1 MVKKSFRVLSMI
13 LVFMMVF
20 SISSFAAVNTN
31 ASTAFDQKVLA
42 RIDSRKALEH
52 IKYLSETIG
61 PRVAGTAEEKE
72 AANYISKQFEKLGYD
87 VEVQTFEINNVVS
100 ELTVDLFTEKLFM
113 VNTATGSGYTDLDG
127 ITGKLVNCGLGTSL
141 SEFPADVRGKIAFV
155 QRGSVSFAI
164 KAQNAVNAGAIGVLM
179 YNNAPGNVN
188 PTLGEYVSPI
198 PYISISLEDGQ
209 EILGA
214 MTNSDVTVT
223 IKAELMTESQ
233 NIIATRKPQKA
244 NAGIVYI
251 TAHYDSVPHAPGAN
265 DNASG
270 TAMMIEFA
278 RILRS
283 YPIDKE
289 IRFIACGAEE
299 IGLDG
304 SYYYVEHLS
313 QDELSKSI
321 ANFNMDMI
329 ATSYGPCNVLYADT
343 TNGQPNLVT
352 EAAVASG
359 MRLGNNILAVGTGSS
374 SDHRYF
380 GEIGIPAACF
390 IWGDENGNLEPW
402 YHQPEDTI
410 KINISLDRLQRA
422 GEMIGAALYDVIRID
437 TRNLENSAI
446 RRAGVDN
453 KINSFGIAE

>member
-1 MVKKSFRVLSMI
+1 MVKKGLRILSMI

-42 RIDSRKALEH
+42 RIDAGKALGH
-52 IKYLSETIG
+52 IRYLSETIG
-61 PRVAGTAEEKE
+61 PRVAGTAEERE

-100 ELTVDLFTEKLFM
+100 ELTVDLFTDKLFM

-127 ITGKLVNCGLGTSL
+127 ITGKLVNCGLGASPA
-141 SEFPADVRGKIAFV
+141 EFPAEVSGKIAFV

-179 YNNAPGNVN
+179 YNNSPGNVN
-188 PTLGEYVSPI
+188 PTLGTYASPI
-198 PYISISLEDGQ
+198 PYVSISLADGQ
-209 EILGA
+209 EILEA
-214 MTNSDVTVT
+214 MKTDDVTVT
-223 IKAELMTESQ
+223 IKAELMTKSQ
-233 NIIATRKPQKA
+233 NVIATRKSPKA

-251 TAHYDSVPHAPGAN
+251 TAHYDSVPYAPGAN

-278 RILRS
+278 RILKS
-283 YPIDKE
+283 YPADKE

-343 TNGQPNLVT
+343 IDGQSNLVT
-352 EAAVASG
+352 KAAEASG
-359 MRLGNNILAVGTGSS
+359 MRLGNNILEVGTGSS

-422 GEMIGAALYDVIRID
+422 GEMIGAALYDVIRMD

-446 RRAGVDN
+446 RRTSVDN
-453 KINSFGIAE
+453 KINSFGISE

>member
-1 MVKKSFRVLSMI
+1 MVKKSFRILSMI

-20 SISSFAAVNTN
+20 SLSSFAAVNTN

-61 PRVAGTAEEKE
+61 PRVAGTAEERQ
-72 AANYISKQFEKLGYD
+72 AANYISKQFEQLGYD

-100 ELTVDLFTEKLFM
+100 ELTVDFLKDKLFM
-113 VNTATGSGYTDLDG
+113 VNTATGSGFTDLDG
-127 ITGKLVNCGLGTSL
+127 ITGKLVDCGLGANL
-141 SEFPADVRGKIAFV
+141 SDFPADVKGKIAFV

-164 KAQNAVNAGAIGVLM
+164 KAQNAEEAGAIGVLM

-188 PTLGEYVSPI
+188 PTLGEHKSTI
-198 PYISISLEDGQ
+198 PYISVSLEDGQ
-209 EILGA
+209 VILQA
-214 MTNSDVTVT
+214 MKNSDVTVT

-233 NIIATRKPQKA
+233 NVIATRKPLKA
-244 NAGIVYI
+244 NTGIVYI

-270 TAMMIEFA
+270 TAMLIEFA
-278 RILRS
+278 RILKS

-304 SYYYVEHLS
+304 SYYYVNHLS
-313 QDELSKSI
+313 QNELDKSI

-329 ATSYGPCNVLYADT
+329 ATSHGPCNILYADT

-352 EAAVASG
+352 ESAVASG
-359 MRLGNNILAVGTGSS
+359 MRIGNNILEVGTGSS

-390 IWGDENGNLEPW
+390 IWGDEDGNLEPW
-402 YHQPEDTI
+402 YHKPEDTI
-410 KINISLDRLQRA
+410 KINISLDRLQQA
-422 GEMIGAALYDVIRID
+422 GEMIGAALYDVIRTD
-437 TRNLENSAI
+437 TRNLEKSTI
-446 RRAGVDN
+446 RRDEVEN
-453 KINSFGIAE
+453 KINSFGISE

>member
-1 MVKKSFRVLSMI
+1 MVKKSCRILSMI

-20 SISSFAAVNTN
+20 SMSSFAAVNTN

-61 PRVAGTAEEKE
+61 PRVAGTAEERQ

-87 VEVQTFEINNVVS
+87 VEVQTFKINNVVS
-100 ELTVDLFTEKLFM
+100 ELTVDILKDKLFM

-127 ITGKLVNCGLGTSL
+127 ITGKLVDCGLGAAATD
-141 SEFPADVRGKIAFV
+141 FPADVKGKIAFV

-164 KAQNAVNAGAIGVLM
+164 KAQNAVEAGAIGVLM
-179 YNNAPGNVN
+179 YNNASGNVN
-188 PTLGEYVSPI
+188 PTLGEYKSTI

-209 EILGA
+209 VILQA
-214 MTNSDVTVT
+214 MKNSDVTVT
-223 IKAELMTESQ
+223 IKSELMTESQ
-233 NIIATRKPQKA
+233 NVIATRKPLKA
-244 NAGIVYI
+244 NTGIVYI

-270 TAMMIEFA
+270 TAMLIEFA
-278 RILRS
+278 RILKS
-283 YPIDKE
+283 YPTDKE

-313 QDELSKSI
+313 KNELDNSI

-329 ATSYGPCNVLYADT
+329 ATSHGPCNILYADT

-352 EAAVASG
+352 ESAVASG
-359 MRLGNNILAVGTGSS
+359 MRLGNNILEVGKGSS

-390 IWGDENGNLEPW
+390 IWGDEDGNLEPW
-402 YHQPEDTI
+402 YHKPEDTI
-410 KINISLDRLQRA
+410 KINISLDRLQQA
-422 GEMIGAALYDVIRID
+422 GEMIGAALYDVIRTD
-437 TRNLENSAI
+437 TRNLEKSAI
-446 RRAGVDN
+446 RRDGIEE
-453 KINSFGIAE
+453 KINSFGISE

>member
-1 MVKKSFRVLSMI
+1 MVKKSCRILSMI

-20 SISSFAAVNTN
+20 SMSSFAAVNTN

-61 PRVAGTAEEKE
+61 PRVAGTAEERQ

-87 VEVQTFEINNVVS
+87 VEVQTFKINNVVS
-100 ELTVDLFTEKLFM
+100 ELTVDILKDKLFM

-127 ITGKLVNCGLGTSL
+127 ITGKLVDCGLGATATD
-141 SEFPADVRGKIAFV
+141 FPADVKGKIAFV

-164 KAQNAVNAGAIGVLM
+164 KAQNAEAAGAIGVLM

-188 PTLGEYVSPI
+188 PTLGEHKSTI

-209 EILGA
+209 VILQA
-214 MTNSDVTVT
+214 MKNSDVTVI

-233 NIIATRKPQKA
+233 NVIATRKPLKA
-244 NAGIVYI
+244 NTGIVYI

-270 TAMMIEFA
+270 TAMLIEFA
-278 RILRS
+278 RILKS
-283 YPIDKE
+283 YPTDKE

-313 QDELSKSI
+313 KNELDNSI

-329 ATSYGPCNVLYADT
+329 ATSHGPCNILYADT

-352 EAAVASG
+352 ESAVASG
-359 MRLGNNILAVGTGSS
+359 MRLGNNILEVGKGSS

-380 GEIGIPAACF
+380 SEIGIPAACF
-390 IWGDENGNLEPW
+390 IWGDEDGNLEPW
-402 YHQPEDTI
+402 YHKPEDTI
-410 KINISLDRLQRA
+410 KINISLDRLQQA
-422 GEMIGAALYDVIRID
+422 GEMIGAALYDVIRTD
-437 TRNLENSAI
+437 TRNLEKSAI
-446 RRAGVDN
+446 RRDGIEE
-453 KINSFGIAE
+453 KINSFGISE

>member
-1 MVKKSFRVLSMI
+1 MVKKGRRILSMI

-31 ASTAFDQKVLA
+31 ASTAFDQKILA
-42 RIDSRKALEH
+42 RVDAGKALGH
-52 IKYLSETIG
+52 IRYLSETIG
-61 PRVAGTAEEKE
+61 PRVAGTKEERE

-87 VEVQTFEINNVVS
+87 VDVQTFEINNVVS
-100 ELTVDLFTEKLFM
+100 KLTVDLFADKLFM

-127 ITGKLVNCGLGTSL
+127 ITSKLVNCGLGTSPE
-141 SEFPADVRGKIAFV
+141 EFPAEVRGKIAFV

-179 YNNAPGNVN
+179 YNNVPGNVN
-188 PTLGEYVSPI
+188 PTLGTYASPI
-198 PYISISLEDGQ
+198 PYVSISLADGL
-209 EILGA
+209 EILEA
-214 MTNSDVTVT
+214 MKNDDVTVT
-223 IKAELMTESQ
+223 IKAELMTQSQ
-233 NIIATRKPQKA
+233 NVIATRKSTKA

-251 TAHYDSVPHAPGAN
+251 TAHYDSVPYAPGAN

-278 RILRS
+278 RILKS
-283 YPIDKE
+283 YPTDKE

-343 TNGQPNLVT
+343 IDGQPNLVT
-352 EAAVASG
+352 EAAEASG
-359 MRLGNNILAVGTGSS
+359 IRLGNNILEVGKGSS
-374 SDHRYF
+374 SDHAGF
-380 GEIGIPAACF
+380 GEMGIPAACF

-402 YHQPEDTI
+402 YHKPEDTI
-410 KINISLDRLQRA
+410 KINISMDRLQRA
-422 GEMIGAALYDVIRID
+422 GEMIGAALYDVIRMD

-446 RRAGVDN
+446 RRAGLDN